1 MLGYDPSGRGFLLPR
16 PTREEEELQLWSML
30 FTARTREEEMKQ
42 ECKERDEEYFKK
54 ERDLKDWESRL
65 EIRELKLGNADDGIT
80 KMMRELRVRETEI
93 ETRDE
98 EIKSLKNEIEE
109 QVMGA
114 RAEHK
119 REMKVVLVYV

>member
-98 EIKSLKNEIEE
+98 EIKSLK
-109 QVMGA
+109 
-114 RAEHK
+114 
-119 REMKVVLVYV
+119 